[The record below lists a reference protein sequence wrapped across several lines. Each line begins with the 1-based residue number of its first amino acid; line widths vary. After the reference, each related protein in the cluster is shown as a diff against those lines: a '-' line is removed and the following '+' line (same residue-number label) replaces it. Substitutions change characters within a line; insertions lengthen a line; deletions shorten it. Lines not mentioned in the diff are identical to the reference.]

1 MSRLLRH
8 WLTLSLTV
16 LVVLPLLMVTGFLMA
31 FLLPQL
37 QTQVEA
43 ESRVLTDAVTAEVD
57 TFLIAAARS
66 VKALGE
72 DIGNLPSGDPTIQPR
87 LDTLTTTDLTIDA
100 LYQLDPQGQVM
111 LVGLVPD
118 RRPFREDFFGFDFSA
133 RSYVQQAHRSGA
145 ITWSDTYLSTRG
157 EMSVAVAV
165 PNTGRMLVAEM
176 NLHNLSSFM
185 RRLTNEEK
193 LVAMLIDRNGYV
205 VAHPDS
211 SRSLRHE
218 SLGSNRL
225 VKAALGGQ
233 TTTGRVEIEGIDNVG
248 TATPIPGLGWVAL
261 VVQPTSAA
269 YAAQRTIVYT
279 LVTGTLF
286 ALLVALIAALALAR
300 SVARRIND
308 FGDSMQAV
316 ANGNYRASIPRFR
329 ISELN
334 RLADSMRRMASAVL
348 ERESR
353 LQHSEEQYRGVVENT
368 NDLITR
374 IDHDGRL
381 QFVNHASQRY
391 FGLTPQACI
400 GMAAL
405 DFVHPDDREPSLD
418 AFTHWLASG
427 LPTMTWENRLI
438 SKTGQER
445 WMQWNITANRA
456 PDGQVVGLTSIARD
470 ISEQRESEK
479 SLRLAAS
486 VFNSSAEGIFVT
498 DANKRIIS
506 VNPTMLAVSG
516 YKSDELI
523 GQTPTLFQ
531 SGRHDRSFYRA
542 MMKEVNTAGH
552 WRGEIWNRRK
562 NGEVYPEWLTITAVK
577 DASGIVVN
585 YIGSFF
591 DISDR
596 KDAEE
601 HIQFLAHHDALTQLP
616 NRTLLEDR
624 IRQAIV
630 TSRHEGRHT
639 VILMLDL
646 DHFKLINDTLGH
658 DIGDRLLE
666 SVARRLSASVGE
678 TETVARLGG
687 DEFIILV
694 PNMASIDEASK
705 LAQSV
710 LDAISKPHLIGAN
723 ELHVT
728 PSIGISIFPD
738 DGADAPALLRCADTA
753 MYHAKSVGRNN
764 FQFFTASMNFA
775 VQERI
780 TIEKDLRRALEKQ
793 EFMLYYQPQVNCLS
807 GAVTGMEALIR
818 WQHPERGL
826 MFPDAFIRIAEE
838 TGLIVPIGE
847 WVLREACRQAKVWH
861 DLGQTNL
868 RMGVNLSARQFQQ
881 TDLLQQISSALQDSG
896 MNKAMLELEI
906 TEGMLMKNPQAAVE
920 LLTTL
925 AGLGIRLAIDD
936 FGTGYSSL
944 AYLKLFPL
952 HRLKIDKSFIRD
964 ISSDPNDAAI
974 VSAVIGL
981 ASSLNMEVIAEGV
994 ESVDQL
1000 RFLEKHGCHEIQGYF
1015 FSRPQPASHFT
1026 TFAFELPGH
1035 PPVL

>member
-16 LVVLPLLMVTGFLMA
+16 LVVLPLLMVTGFLIV
-31 FLLPQL
+31 FLVPQL

-66 VKALGE
+66 IEILGE
-72 DIGNLPSGDPTIQPR
+72 DIGTFPAGDPSIQPR
-87 LDTLTTTDLTIDA
+87 LDTLATTDLTIETLYLLDA
-100 LYQLDPQGQVM
+100 KDQVM
-111 LVGLVPD
+111 LVGLGPE

-165 PNTGRMLVAEM
+165 PNKGRMLVAEM
-176 NLHNLSSFM
+176 DLQNLSSFV
-185 RRLTNEEK
+185 RRLTHQEK
-193 LVAMLIDRNGYV
+193 LVAMLIDRNGYI
-205 VAHPDS
+205 VAHPDP
-211 SRSLRHE
+211 SRSLRQE
-218 SLGSNRL
+218 SVGSNHL
-225 VKAALGGQ
+225 VSAALGGQ
-233 TTTGRVEIEGIDNVG
+233 TTTGQVQVDGIEHVG

-269 YAAQRTIVYT
+269 FTAQRTILYT

-286 ALLVALIAALALAR
+286 ALLVALIAALVLAR
-300 SVARRIND
+300 SVSRRIND

-316 ANGNYRASIPRFR
+316 ANGNYLATIPRFR
-329 ISELN
+329 ITEFN
-334 RLADSMRRMASAVL
+334 RLADSMRRMAGSVL

-353 LQHSEEQYRGVVENT
+353 LQHSEEQYRGVVEST
-368 NDLITR
+368 DDLITR
-374 IDHDGRL
+374 VDHEGRL

-391 FGLTPQACI
+391 FGLTPESCI
-400 GMAAL
+400 GLLAF
-405 DFVHPDDREPSLD
+405 DFVHPDDREKTSE
-418 AFTHWLASG
+418 AFSKWRASK
-427 LPTMTWENRLI
+427 LPNMTWENRQV
-438 SKTGQER
+438 SRSGQEH

-456 PDGQVVGLTSIARD
+456 PDGQVAGFTSIARD
-470 ISEQRESEK
+470 VSEQRESEK

-506 VNPTMLAVSG
+506 VNPTMIAVSG
-516 YKSDELI
+516 YRSDELL
-523 GQTPTLFQ
+523 GQTPTLFR

-542 MMKEVNTAGH
+542 MMNEVDTTGH
-552 WRGEIWNRRK
+552 WRGEIWNRRR

-577 DASGIVVN
+577 DASGTVVN

-630 TSRHEGRHT
+630 TSRRKGSHT

-646 DHFKLINDTLGH
+646 DRFKLINDTLGH
-658 DIGDRLLE
+658 DVGDRLLE
-666 SVARRLSASVGE
+666 SVARRLSAAVGE

-687 DEFIILV
+687 DEFIILA
-694 PNMASIDEASK
+694 PNMASIEEAST

-710 LDAISKPHLIGAN
+710 LNVISQPHFIGAN

-738 DGADAPALLRCADTA
+738 DGTDAPALLRCADTA

-780 TIEKDLRRALEKQ
+780 TIEKDLRRALENQ
-793 EFMLYYQPQVNCLS
+793 EFLLYYQPQVNCLS

-826 MFPDAFIRIAEE
+826 MLPDAFIRIAEE

-847 WVLREACRQAKVWH
+847 WVLREACRQAKIWH
-861 DLGQTNL
+861 DSGQTKL

-881 TDLLQQISSALQDSG
+881 ADLFQQISRALEDSG
-896 MNKAMLELEI
+896 MNKAMLELEL
-906 TEGMLMKNPQAAVE
+906 TEGMLMENPQAAVE

-1015 FSRPQPASHFT
+1015 FSRPQPARHFT
-1026 TFAFELPGH
+1026 TFSFELPGH
-1035 PPVL
+1035 LTR

>member
-16 LVVLPLLMVTGFLMA
+16 LVVLPLMMVTV
-31 FLLPQL
+31 FLLVFLIPQL
-37 QTQVEA
+37 QTRVET
-43 ESRVLTDAVTAEVD
+43 ESRVLTEAVTTEVD
-57 TFLIAAARS
+57 TFLIAAASSIERLG
-66 VKALGE
+66 KEIAALPIE
-72 DIGNLPSGDPTIQPR
+72 DPSIAHR
-87 LDTLTTTDLTIDA
+87 LDTLATTDQTIEI
-100 LYQLDPQGQVM
+100 LYLLNAEGQAM
-111 LVGLVPD
+111 LVGLKPD
-118 RRPFREDFFGFDFSA
+118 RRPFREDFYGFDFSA
-133 RSYVQQAHRSGA
+133 RNYVQQANRSGA
-145 ITWSDTYLSTRG
+145 VTWSNTYLSTRG
-157 EMSVAVAV
+157 EMSVAVAI
-165 PNTGRMLVAEM
+165 PSRGRTLVAEM
-176 NLHNLSSFM
+176 NLQNLSAFM
-185 RRLTNEEK
+185 RRLTHQEK
-193 LVAMLIDRNGYV
+193 LVAMLIDRNGFI
-205 VAHPDS
+205 VAHPDPGK
-211 SRSLRHE
+211 SLRQE
-218 SLGSNRL
+218 SVGNNSL
-225 VKAALGGQ
+225 VSAALGGQ
-233 TTTGRVEIEGIDNVG
+233 TTTGRVDIDGIENVG

-261 VVQPTSAA
+261 VVQPASVAF
-269 YAAQRTIVYT
+269 AAQRTILYT

-286 ALLVALIAALALAR
+286 ALLVALIAALLLAR

-316 ANGNYRASIPRFR
+316 ANGNYQASIPRFR
-329 ISELN
+329 ITEFN
-334 RLADSMRRMASAVL
+334 RLADSMRRMASALL

-353 LQHSEEQYRGVVENT
+353 LQHSEEQYRGVVEST
-368 NDLITR
+368 DDLIIR
-374 IDHDGRL
+374 VDHEGYL

-391 FGLTPQACI
+391 WGQAPEFCLGLLI
-400 GMAAL
+400 F
-405 DFVHPDDREPSLD
+405 DFVHPDDRESTRG
-418 AFTHWLASG
+418 AFSQWLAG
-427 LPTMTWENRLI
+427 DLPTMTWENRQL
-438 SKTGQER
+438 SRTGQEC
-445 WMQWNITANRA
+445 WMQWNITVNRA
-456 PDGQVVGLTSIARD
+456 ADGHAVGFTGIARD
-470 ISEQRESEK
+470 ISVQRESEK

-506 VNPTMLAVSG
+506 VNPTMVALSG
-516 YKSDELI
+516 YTSDELI
-523 GQTPTLFQ
+523 GQTPTLFR

-542 MMKEVNTAGH
+542 MTNEVDTAGH

-562 NGEVYPEWLTITAVK
+562 SGEVYPEWLTVTAVK
-577 DASGIVVN
+577 DASGAVVN

-630 TSRHEGRHT
+630 TSRRNGSHT

-646 DHFKLINDTLGH
+646 DRFKLINDTLGH
-658 DIGDRLLE
+658 DVGDRLLV
-666 SVARRLSASVGE
+666 SVARRLSAAVGE

-694 PNMASIDEASK
+694 PNMDSIDEAST

-710 LDAISKPHLIGAN
+710 LDAISQPHLIGTN

-728 PSIGISIFPD
+728 PSIGISIFPNDGD
-738 DGADAPALLRCADTA
+738 DASALMRCADTA
-753 MYHAKSVGRNN
+753 MYHAKNVGRNN
-764 FQFFTASMNFA
+764 FQFFTASMNFE
-775 VQERI
+775 VQERL
-780 TIEKDLRRALEKQ
+780 TIEKDLRRALENQ
-793 EFMLYYQPQVNCLS
+793 EFLLYYQPQVNCLS

-826 MFPDAFIRIAEE
+826 MFPDDFIRIAEE
-838 TGLIVPIGE
+838 TGLIVPMGE
-847 WVLREACRQAKVWH
+847 WVLREACRQAKLWH
-861 DLGQTNL
+861 DQGQTNL
-868 RMGVNLSARQFQQ
+868 RMSVNLSARQFQQ
-881 TDLLQQISSALQDSG
+881 ADLLQQIASALEDSG

-906 TEGMLMKNPQAAVE
+906 TEGMLMEDPQSAVE

-925 AGLGIRLAIDD
+925 ADLGIRLAIDD

-974 VSAVIGL
+974 VGAVIGL

-1015 FSRPQPASHFT
+1015 FSRPQPARHFT
-1026 TFAFELPGH
+1026 TFSFELPGH
-1035 PPVL
+1035 AAH